1 VIVTDGEPDDMR
13 AVMKAIIEASRRV
26 ERASELGVT
35 LVQIGNDPLATRFLK
50 ALDDDLVRTGAR
62 FDLVDTVTLEQV
74 EDVGLTE
81 ILLRAIDRQ

>member
-1 VIVTDGEPDDMR
+1 MIVTDGEPDDMR
-13 AVMKAIIEASRRV
+13 AVMKALE
-26 ERASELGVT
+26 
-35 LVQIGNDPLATRFLK
+35 
-50 ALDDDLVRTGAR
+50 DDLVRTGAR